1 MSIFDED
8 LEHCADEIDRASHSE
23 ERARNREI
31 EARRAAAA
39 QIPDGVAGDCDG
51 CGEYF
56 ARLVG
61 GKCGFCRDGR
71 RRVVGVDGLVV

>member
-1 MSIFDED
+1 MGIVEKDF
-8 LEHCADEIDRASHSE
+8 EHIADESDRATDVE
-23 ERARNREI
+23 ERARERSI
-31 EARRAAAA
+31 EASRAAAA
-39 QIPDGVAGDCDG
+39 LIPDGEAGDCDG

-71 RRVVGVDGLVV
+71 RRVGSVESYA

>member
-1 MSIFDED
+1 MGIVEKDF
-8 LEHCADEIDRASHSE
+8 EHIADESDRATDFE
-23 ERARNREI
+23 ERARERSI
-31 EARRAAAA
+31 EASRAAAA
-39 QIPDGVAGDCDG
+39 LIPAGEAGDCEG

-71 RRVVGVDGLVV
+71 RRVVGVEGLVV